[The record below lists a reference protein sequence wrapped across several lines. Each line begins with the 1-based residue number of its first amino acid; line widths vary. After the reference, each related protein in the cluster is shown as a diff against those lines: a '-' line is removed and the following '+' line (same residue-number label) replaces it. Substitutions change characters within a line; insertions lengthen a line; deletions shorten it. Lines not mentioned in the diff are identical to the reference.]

1 VDGRFSFPRKSGGSG
16 LPSEHLTG
24 LFFAFRMNLEPQT
37 PEELLD
43 TCLSWP
49 PSRYLGLTREWLAS
63 QVAEKGQERVTDWLH
78 DYFYK
83 KLRPSFLD
91 PYRHCV
97 VPEHWKDARRLLEE
111 NDRLL
116 ISGGN
121 RSGKSYFSAH
131 YVVNLMMEKPGSR
144 IAMFSMTAASSVRD
158 QQPSVFM
165 HLPLEYKHIKK
176 TKTTNINYSQKNGF
190 TDGTFILPNGSQCWF
205 LNYAQQPDILEGFEG
220 DAVVFDELVP
230 WHWVETAEYR
240 LVTRRGS
247 RGTGK
252 MLITATPITGWTP
265 VVNDFVQGAKV
276 LETKPASLLA
286 NSPPPVGVKHG
297 RMPYVAECVKE
308 NSKVIWFH
316 TEMNPWQSPEEMK
329 RSLAGEST
337 VAIRLRAY
345 GWCEKATGNWF
356 PKFGPDHIVNAED
369 VPAGGT
375 NYMCTD
381 PAGSRNWSALW
392 MKVMPDGKMYVY
404 REWPDMDTFGEW
416 AIAGDKVEG
425 TMGPAQKPEGR
436 GINEYKETFLELEGD
451 EKIEERFI
459 DPRAGGSAQA
469 TKEGGVTL
477 IEMLADEPNEMWFT
491 PAPGLNVDQGV
502 QQINEMLAYN
512 PEEPVTMINEP
523 KLYVSRE
530 CGNLIDCLQ
539 NVSSAGA
546 DKNKWK
552 DFIDVLRYL
561 ITSDLSYVDAK
572 TFAATGGGT
581 Y

>member
-1 VDGRFSFPRKSGGSG
+1 
-16 LPSEHLTG
+16 
-24 LFFAFRMNLEPQT
+24 MNLQPKT
-37 PEELLD
+37 PEELLE
-43 TCLSWP
+43 TCLAWP
-49 PSRYLGLTREWLAS
+49 PSRFVGLTKEYLAE
-63 QVAEKGQERVTDWLH
+63 QVKEQGVERVQEWLH

-83 KLRPSFLD
+83 KLRPSYVD

-97 VPEHWKDARRLLEE
+97 IPEHWKDAAALLDV

-116 ISGGN
+116 VSGGN

-131 YVVNLMMEKPGSR
+131 YAMQMMMEREGSR
-144 IAMFSMTAASSVRD
+144 VAMFSMTAASSIRD
-158 QQPSVFM
+158 QQPSVFS
-165 HLPLEYKHIKK
+165 HIPLEFKGIKK

-220 DAVVFDELVP
+220 DMVVFDELVP

-240 LVTRRGS
+240 LITRRGS

-252 MLITATPITGWTP
+252 LLITATPITGWTP
-265 VVNDFVQGAKV
+265 VVNDFVAGAKV
-276 LETKPASLLA
+276 AEVREASLLQK
-286 NSPPPVGVKHG
+286 SPPPVGCKPGH
-297 RMPYVAECVKE
+297 MPYKAKCVKE
-308 NSKVIWFH
+308 NSAVIWFH
-316 TEMNPWQSPEEMK
+316 SEMNPFQSPEEME
-329 RSLAGEST
+329 RSLAGENT
-337 VAIRLRAY
+337 VTVRLRAY

-356 PKFGPDHIVNAED
+356 PKFGPDHIVNPED
-369 VPAGGT
+369 VPLEGT

-392 MKVMPDGKMYVY
+392 MRCTPDGKMYVY
-404 REWPDMDTFGEW
+404 REWPDKEMYGEW
-416 AIAGDKVEG
+416 AIPGDKVEG
-425 TMGPAQKPEGR
+425 QMGPAQKPEGR
-436 GINEYKETFLELEGD
+436 GINEYKELFLELEDG

-477 IEMLADEPNEMWFT
+477 IDMLADEPNEMWFT

-502 QQINEMLAYN
+502 QQINEQMSYN
-512 PEEPVTMINEP
+512 TEEPVTMINEP
-523 KLYVSRE
+523 KLYVSRD

-546 DKNKWK
+546 DKNKFK
-552 DFIDVLRYL
+552 DPVDVLRYL
-561 ITSDLSYVDAK
+561 ITSDLAHVDEK
-572 TFAATGGGT
+572 TYAAVGGGA